1 MYIKLTPK
9 QLTVLKKLLPTVK
22 LNAYD
27 IEIYQEIQKALAE
40 PVENI
45 DKPKDNPK
53 KNFSQNHEHMNKKTS
68 VPPKPQKTSDSPKP
82 QKLAKLTEEKTS
94 DSQNQEYI
102 ESIKTDK
109 KREFKHDEIVEDS
122 EQLNNNES
130 DEEDLEDLE
139 KDSESIFA
147 VIDSRT
153 QKTVL

>member
-9 QLTVLKKLLPTVK
+9 QLSVLKKLLPTVK

-40 PVENI
+40 PI
-45 DKPKDNPK
+45 DSINKSGPK
-53 KNFSQNHEHMNKKTS
+53 KPDNTVRKPEPKKTP
-68 VPPKPQKTSDSPKP
+68 VKEQKIEPT
-82 QKLAKLTEEKTS
+82 QEYEEK
-94 DSQNQEYI
+94 DEYL

-109 KREFKHDEIVEDS
+109 RPQIKLDEQKEELEELDQNVDED
-122 EQLNNNES
+122 Q
-130 DEEDLEDLE
+130 
-139 KDSESIFA
+139 ESIFS